1 MAALLPDISTDVAN
15 RLGFRREVD
24 VLQLLQRT
32 LPDGYEIFH
41 GVDWHTLYEGKDCHG
56 EIDFVVMNRSGS
68 LLLVE
73 VKAGELVMR
82 DGKLLKTYGHRE
94 RDVAIQVRVQYS
106 AMRSLLEKA
115 GLKVQVN
122 NCLVLPDYRVD
133 ETAIV
138 AIPRER
144 IVDAADFTSLSA
156 RVQALLPLGEL
167 QTKADSVRAFLSN
180 HLAVAP
186 DVSVLRGQLQQVT
199 RSLADGLA
207 TWVPRIKAPNR
218 VYRIQATAGSGKTQL
233 ALKLLHEAL
242 LHGQRAM
249 YVCFN
254 RPLADQMAAL
264 APSTAAIK
272 TFHSMC
278 VDHHRAQGGQMD
290 FHDPLSFDKA
300 AEAYL
305 AQQKEQHHELDLLI
319 IDEAQD
325 FKPEWVVAIAEK
337 LLGDGRLYVME
348 DPDQCLY
355 GRGGFELAEAVL
367 IHCHDNFRSP
377 QQVCAAINAFG
388 LASQP
393 IQSKSPWHGDVP
405 SFFVY
410 DGSDEDLLRQT
421 ELAISAQLASGVD
434 VTQIAVLSARG
445 LTNSVLRS
453 QEVVAGHKV
462 RRFTG
467 EFDVSGQPCWTDGQL
482 LVDSVYRFKGQSAT
496 AVILTEVDFN
506 VLGPHERALLFVGMT
521 RGLMSVSLV
530 LSQRTAELL
539 VAAMQG

>member
-1 MAALLPDISTDVAN
+1 MATLLPDIAAEVTL

-41 GVDWHTLYEGKDCHG
+41 GVDWHSLHESKDCHG

-68 LLLVE
+68 LLLIE

-82 DGKLLKTYGHRE
+82 DGKLFKAYGQRE

-106 AMRSLLEKA
+106 AMRSLLDKA
-115 GLKVQVN
+115 GIKVQIN

-133 ETAIV
+133 KAAIV

-144 IVDAADFTSLSA
+144 IVDAADFSRLSDC
-156 RVQALLPLGEL
+156 VQTLLPLGEC
-167 QTKADSVRAFLSN
+167 QVQADRVRAFLSN

-186 DVSVLRGQLQQVT
+186 DVSVLRGQLQQAT

-207 TWVPRIKAPNR
+207 TWVPRVKAPTR
-218 VYRIQATAGSGKTQL
+218 AYRIQATAGSGKTQL
-233 ALKLLHEAL
+233 ALKLLQNAFL
-242 LHGQRAM
+242 GGQRAM

-264 APSTAAIK
+264 APNTASIK

-278 VDHHRAQGGQMD
+278 VDHYRARGGQLD
-290 FHDPLSFDKA
+290 FHDPSSFEKA
-300 AEAYL
+300 ASAYL
-305 AQQKEQHHELDLLI
+305 AQQKGQQQELDLLI

-325 FKPEWVVAIAEK
+325 FKPEWITAISEK
-337 LLGDGRLYVME
+337 LSRDGRLYVME
-348 DPDQCLY
+348 DPDQSLY
-355 GRGGFELAEAVL
+355 GRSTFTLPESVL
-367 IHCHDNFRSP
+367 IQCHDNFRSP

-393 IQSKSPWHGDVP
+393 IQSKSPWRGEVP
-405 SFFVY
+405 AFFVY
-410 DGSDEDLLRQT
+410 DGSDEDLQRQT
-421 ELAISAQLASGVD
+421 ELAVSAELASGVD
-434 VTQIAVLSARG
+434 VSQIAVLSTRG
-445 LTNSVLRS
+445 LAHSALRS
-453 QEVVAGHKV
+453 HTALAGYSV

-467 EFDVSGQPCWTDGQL
+467 EFDVSGKPCWTDGQL
-482 LVDSVYRFKGQSAT
+482 LVDSVYRFKGQSVT
-496 AVILTEVDFN
+496 AVILTEVDFST
-506 VLGPHERALLFVGMT
+506 LGAHERALLFVGMT

-530 LSQRTAELL
+530 LSKSTAALL
-539 VAAMQG
+539 VAAMQV

>member
-1 MAALLPDISTDVAN
+1 MAALLPDISSDVTN

-41 GVDWHTLYEGKDCHG
+41 GVDWHSLHEGKDCHG

-73 VKAGELVMR
+73 VKAGELAMR
-82 DGKLLKTYGHRE
+82 DGKLFKAYGQHE

-133 ETAIV
+133 AAAIV
-138 AIPRER
+138 AIPRAR
-144 IVDAADFTSLSA
+144 IVDAADFSRLSDC
-156 RVQALLPLGEL
+156 VQSLLPLGEPQL
-167 QTKADSVRAFLSN
+167 QADSVRAFLSN

-186 DVSVLRGQLQQVT
+186 DVSILRGQLQQAT

-207 TWVPRIKAPNR
+207 TWVPRVQAPTR
-218 VYRIQATAGSGKTQL
+218 RYRIQATAGSGKTQL
-233 ALKLLHEAL
+233 ALKLLHDAFQRS
-242 LHGQRAM
+242 QRAM

-254 RPLADQMAAL
+254 RPLADQMASL
-264 APSTAAIK
+264 APNTTAVK
-272 TFHSMC
+272 TFHSVC
-278 VDHHRAQGGQMD
+278 VDHYRVRGGQMD
-290 FHDPLSFDKA
+290 FHDPSSFEKA
-300 AEAYL
+300 AKSYL
-305 AQQKEQHHELDLLI
+305 ALQMEQQDELDLLI

-325 FKPEWVVAIAEK
+325 FKPEWIAAISGK
-337 LLGDGRLYVME
+337 LVSDGRLYVME
-348 DPDQCLY
+348 DPDQQLY
-355 GRGGFELAEAVL
+355 GRGSFVLPEAVL
-367 IHCHDNFRSP
+367 IQCHDNFRCP
-377 QQVCAAINAFG
+377 QQVCAAVNAFG

-393 IQSKSPWHGDVP
+393 IQSKSPWRGDVP

-410 DGSDEDLLRQT
+410 DGSNEDLLQQT
-421 ELAISAQLASGVD
+421 ELAISAQLARGVD
-434 VTQIAVLSARG
+434 VSQIAVLSTRG
-445 LTNSVLRS
+445 LSHSALRS
-453 QEVVAGHKV
+453 HITLAGYSV
-462 RRFTG
+462 RRFIG
-467 EFDVSGQPCWTDGQL
+467 EFDESGQPRWTDGQL

-496 AVILTEVDFN
+496 TVILTEVDFN
-506 VLGPHERALLFVGMT
+506 ALGSHERALLFVGMT

-530 LSQRTAELL
+530 LSQRTVELL
-539 VAAMQG
+539 VAVMQG